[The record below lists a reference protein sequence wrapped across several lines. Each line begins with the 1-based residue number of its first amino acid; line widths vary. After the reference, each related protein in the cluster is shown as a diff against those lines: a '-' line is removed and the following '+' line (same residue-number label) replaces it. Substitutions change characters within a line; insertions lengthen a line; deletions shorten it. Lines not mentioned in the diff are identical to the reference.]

1 LSAEQLDRLAGESG
15 RYRGLVLLLGVGGL
29 RWGEAAA
36 LRVRDVDFLRRRI
49 TLTENAVTVGGQVY
63 TGTLKTG
70 KARTVALP
78 AFVLDALSEACAGK
92 DRDALLWSTRTGTP
106 LGPPA
111 PSSSWLAFAVRR
123 CQAADPD
130 FPRVSAHALR
140 HTAAS
145 LAIHAGANPLVVQRM
160 LGHSSA
166 AMTLDVYAD
175 LFESDLDAVAENV
188 GKMWARA
195 GGSN

>member
-1 LSAEQLDRLAGESG
+1 
-15 RYRGLVLLLGVGGL
+15 V
-29 RWGEAAA
+29 
-36 LRVRDVDFLRRRI
+36 I
-49 TLTENAVTVGGQVY
+49 

-78 AFVLDALSEACAGK
+78 AFVFDALSQTCAGK
-92 DRDALLWSTRTGTP
+92 GRDELLWATKSGTP
-106 LGPPA
+106 VGPPS

-123 CQAADPD
+123 CMAADAT

-145 LAIHAGANPLVVQRM
+145 LAIHAGANPSVVQRM

-166 AMTLDVYAD
+166 AMTLDTYAD

-195 GGSN
+195 ASSQ